1 MSPSNNVRV
10 QILSLHGSYLYIAV
24 EQNLELKAKERMKIR
39 KYKSIST
46 WSKSRF
52 SHPLTACQS
61 HYYLTWC
68 CWWTHQMCFSFC
80 EAFSPISDYLM
91 LMQLSYHCPLHVSGW
106 SEKNITNADLF
117 CILTIPYWPDSFH
130 LRLDQPKKVFLLF
143 LLLIVGLSLT
153 RPVTRLSRFL

>member
-10 QILSLHGSYLYIAV
+10 QILSLHGSYFYIAV
-24 EQNLELKAKERMKIR
+24 EQNLELKALGWR
-39 KYKSIST
+39 SGNTSQ
-46 WSKSRF
+46 SAHDQNQDF
-52 SHPLTACQS
+52 LTPSQPVKA

-143 LLLIVGLSLT
+143 LLLILGLSLT